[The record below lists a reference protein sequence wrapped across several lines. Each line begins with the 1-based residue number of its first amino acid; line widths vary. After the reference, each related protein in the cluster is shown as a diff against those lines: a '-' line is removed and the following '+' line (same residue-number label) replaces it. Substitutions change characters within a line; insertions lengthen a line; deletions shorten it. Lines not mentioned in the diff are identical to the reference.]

1 VKRDCKGLSI
11 VSDKVLRGFLTVSL
25 VALLSACSSS
35 GDAPNPYGRS
45 HGSGPIDMRLPQ
57 QAPDPNATPVVQ
69 AYCPQ
74 VVMRDQ
80 DAIYSAYAK
89 GGQNSPDK
97 LLFQASLADAT
108 RQCTANETT
117 LTINV
122 VAQGRIVEG
131 PAGSPGKTVLPIIVE
146 VLDGDKAIYSQKVA
160 YPVDIPSGGTQFLF
174 NKADVQIPNGQAGA
188 SRFTRV
194 RIGFDTGPAKKPAKR
209 G

>member
-1 VKRDCKGLSI
+1 
-11 VSDKVLRGFLTVSL
+11 VSGKYLRGFLTVSL
-25 VALLSACSSS
+25 VALLSACSST

-45 HGSGPIDMRLPQ
+45 HGSAPIDMLRP
-57 QAPDPNATPVVQ
+57 QAPTDPNAPPVVQ

-80 DAIYSAYAK
+80 DAIYRSYAK
-89 GGQNSPDK
+89 GGQDNADK

-131 PAGSPGKTVLPIIVE
+131 PAGAPGKTNLPVLVE
-146 VLDGDKAIYSQKVA
+146 VLDGDKVLYSQKVSF
-160 YPVDIPSGGTQFLF
+160 PVEIPSGAQFIF
-174 NKADVQIPNGQAGA
+174 NKPDVQIPNAQGGA

-194 RIGFDTGPAKKPAKR
+194 RIGFDTGPAKKPSKR

>member
-1 VKRDCKGLSI
+1 MSGNYV
-11 VSDKVLRGFLTVSL
+11 RGFLTVSL
-25 VALLSACSSS
+25 IALISGCSST

-45 HGSGPIDMRLPQ
+45 HGSGPIDMRLPEK
-57 QAPDPNATPVVQ
+57 APDPNAPAVVQ

-80 DAIYSAYAK
+80 DAVYRSYAK
-89 GGQNSPDK
+89 GGQDNPDK

-122 VAQGRIVEG
+122 VAQGRLVEG
-131 PAGSPGKTVLPIIVE
+131 PVGAAGKATLPVLVE
-146 VLDGDKAIYSQKVA
+146 VIDGDKVIYSQKVA
-160 YPVDIPSGGTQFLF
+160 FPVDVPSGGTQFIF
-174 NKADVQIPNGQAGA
+174 NKPDVQIPNAPGGA

-194 RIGFDTGPAKKPAKR
+194 RLGFDTSPAVKKPSKR

>member
-1 VKRDCKGLSI
+1 MLGKFS
-11 VSDKVLRGFLTVSL
+11 RGFL
-25 VALLSACSSS
+25 ALSAIAILGGCNST
-35 GDAPNPYGRS
+35 GDTPNPFGRS
-45 HGSGPIDMRLPQ
+45 RGSAPVDMVLARP
-57 QAPDPNATPVVQ
+57 ASTEPVTPVVQ

-74 VVMRDQ
+74 VVMREQ
-80 DAIYSAYAK
+80 DAVYRSYAK
-89 GGQNSPDK
+89 GGQDNPDK

-131 PAGSPGKTVLPIIVE
+131 PAGSPGKATLPVLVE

-160 YPVDIPSGGTQFLF
+160 VPVEIPSGGTQFIF
-174 NKADVQIPNGQAGA
+174 NKADVQIPNAVGGA

-194 RIGFDTGPAKKPAKR
+194 RLGFDLAPAKR
-209 G
+209 PGRRG